1 MLEQL
6 NIINNIKDKMI
17 FRPLLSK
24 QIIDVIVKEEADLL
38 KCFLMSDME
47 IIEAKRELTKE

>member
-1 MLEQL
+1 
-6 NIINNIKDKMI
+6 MI